1 MSVSAS
7 AGKPRFKRARHKVLA
22 EHTIILGCVDISFQP
37 YEGTDK
43 V

>member
-1 MSVSAS
+1 M
-7 AGKPRFKRARHKVLA
+7 VLSDRMM
-22 EHTIILGCVDISFQP
+22 EMVPKQRTKLGCVDISFQP